1 MADINRNAADCAQ
14 KRAQDRLVI
23 KFLID
28 DVTNRPRACELEDE
42 GIDPGDVIRQ
52 KKKSAFGQVFESERV
67 DPIKESDER
76 PAKKMERALTGGHV
90 RHRLLFTI
98 SLRTSICQSAS
109 RNGNERPSCPRRPNR
124 ARAAPCDQSL

>member
-1 MADINRNAADCAQ
+1 E
-14 KRAQDRLVI
+14 RAEHRLVI

-28 DVTNRPRACELEDE
+28 DVTNGSRTGELQDE
-42 GIDPGDVIRQ
+42 RVNPGDMIWQKEKAAFRQ
-52 KKKSAFGQVFESERV
+52 MLEAEGA
-67 DPIKESDER
+67 DTIKNFDER

-98 SLRTSICQSAS
+98 SLRPSICQSAS